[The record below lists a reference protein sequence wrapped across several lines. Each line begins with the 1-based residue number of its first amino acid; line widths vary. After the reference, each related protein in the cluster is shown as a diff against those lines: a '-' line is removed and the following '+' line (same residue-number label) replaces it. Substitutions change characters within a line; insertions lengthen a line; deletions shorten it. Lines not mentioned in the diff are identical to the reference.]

1 MLAPYFDFLRSLGTQ
16 EFVRLFW
23 FFLVF
28 ELPRYVILDYVAIL
42 AHYLH
47 RRSQG
52 DARADARRNL
62 FLEKPLVSV
71 IVPGKDEGENFY
83 QLARTLQE
91 QTYQNYELI
100 VVDDGSEDDS
110 ALIGRDLEEKGT
122 IDVFLRKEVRGGK
135 ASAANLCLR
144 YARGEYVV
152 HLDADCSLDRD
163 ALERLLIPL
172 YLDEKVG
179 AVGGS
184 LGVRNR
190 KTNLCTM
197 LQSIEYYLDISVGR
211 LVSSTFG
218 ILGIVSGA
226 FGAYR
231 RNVLMQ
237 VGGWDV
243 GPGEDS
249 DMTLKIRK
257 AGYRIFFAPHAVSLT
272 DVPTTFRKLSSQ
284 RLRWQRS
291 LISLRLR
298 KHRSIFAPD
307 ENFSFLNFLYSFN
320 NIFYS
325 LLLSLFWTFYLLD
338 IVFNFTHLI
347 GFIFVTVFI
356 LYTASRYIEFG
367 GFLLIAKY
375 KKSKLPLLLYVP
387 LMALYTGYYLRIV
400 RLVAYFSEFFF
411 KSSYKDPFSPAKA
424 SREARK
430 HGF

>member
-23 FFLVF
+23 FFFIL
-28 ELPRYVILDYVAIL
+28 ELPRYVILDYVAIF

-110 ALIGRDLEEKGT
+110 ALIGRDLEEKGA
-122 IDVFLRKEVRGGK
+122 IDVFLRNEVRGGK

-163 ALERLLIPL
+163 ALERLLIPF

-184 LGVRNR
+184 RWW
-190 KTNLCTM
+190 
-197 LQSIEYYLDISVGR
+197 EP
-211 LVSSTFG
+211 
-218 ILGIVSGA
+218 
-226 FGAYR
+226 R
-231 RNVLMQ
+231 RA
-237 VGGWDV
+237 
-243 GPGEDS
+243 E
-249 DMTLKIRK
+249 
-257 AGYRIFFAPHAVSLT
+257 
-272 DVPTTFRKLSSQ
+272 
-284 RLRWQRS
+284 
-291 LISLRLR
+291 
-298 KHRSIFAPD
+298 
-307 ENFSFLNFLYSFN
+307 
-320 NIFYS
+320 
-325 LLLSLFWTFYLLD
+325 
-338 IVFNFTHLI
+338 
-347 GFIFVTVFI
+347 
-356 LYTASRYIEFG
+356 
-367 GFLLIAKY
+367 
-375 KKSKLPLLLYVP
+375 
-387 LMALYTGYYLRIV
+387 
-400 RLVAYFSEFFF
+400 
-411 KSSYKDPFSPAKA
+411 
-424 SREARK
+424 
-430 HGF
+430 